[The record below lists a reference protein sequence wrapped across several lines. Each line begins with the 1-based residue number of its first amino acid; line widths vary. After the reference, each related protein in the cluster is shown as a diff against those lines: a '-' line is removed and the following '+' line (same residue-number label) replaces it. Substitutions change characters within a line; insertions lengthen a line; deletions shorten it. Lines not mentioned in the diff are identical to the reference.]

1 MIGFLQAVIK
11 NPSRSLIMVNK
22 GASVVTTQNYLMA
35 WNTGLAVNATSSEG
49 PKDLIGVCNQSIA
62 AAEALTQVPV
72 IELFENDVWLVDC
85 TNNSVATDNGQRMVL
100 GANPYTVNNTHT
112 TSAVGVVEQVDVFG
126 ATGDKKILVKFVT
139 N

>member
-1 MIGFLQAVIK
+1 MTGFIQAVIK

-22 GASVVTTQNYLMA
+22 ASGTVTTVNELLV
-35 WNTGLAVNATSSEG
+35 WNTGLAVAGTSGAG
-49 PKDLIGVCNQSIA
+49 PADVIGVCNQSIA

-72 IELFENDVWLVDC
+72 IECFENDVWLVDS

-100 GANPYTVNNTHT
+100 GANSRVVNNTHT
-112 TSAVGVVEQVDVFG
+112 TSAVGIVEQVDVFG

>member
-22 GASVVTTQNYLMA
+22 AGATVTTQNYLMS
-35 WNTGLAVNATSSEG
+35 WNTGLAENASSGSG
-49 PKDLIGVCNQSIA
+49 PEDLIGVCNQTIA
-62 AAEALTQVPV
+62 AAEALTQVPI

-100 GANPYTVNNTHT
+100 GANAYTVNNTHT
-112 TSAVGVVEQVDVFG
+112 TSAVGIVEQVDVFG